1 MYWGLPM
8 MDCEPQESE
17 ATALTSESQPLL
29 KSSAKKCKNIRPRN
43 VAKFGREMLN
53 NLAGKCCNVWPR
65 NVNKFGREMLQS
77 SAEKCC
83 KVTRPNV
90 FVSNSVIQIIWLE
103 KADQIKICIKQYLS
117 PS

>member
-29 KSSAKKCKNIRPRN
+29 KSSAEKCKNIRPRN
-43 VAKFGREMLN
+43 VAKFGREMLK

-83 KVTRPNV
+83 KVTRPTNK
-90 FVSNSVIQIIWLE
+90 LT
-103 KADQIKICIKQYLS
+103 Y
-117 PS
+117 